1 MSRRAYSRCALALV
15 LAGIPLPPALEAQG
29 LPSYSSM
36 NPMVQRRSGLAT
48 IPWVEEGTRW
58 RVTWLTDYASTIEY
72 TDLPAIQYFQD
83 AELLRVELTATRSV
97 GGRGFVLISGNLQ
110 GAYDGFLDGFLNW
123 YHDFTGLQVTAR
135 KFRPKNEFAYEVALA
150 GGQSAEYSPSS
161 GFLGD
166 VRIGVGLRHSKHWM
180 TAFSV
185 TLPTSTGPA
194 GFRKSVPSINATT
207 TLRSDFADR
216 FTYEGTVSAG
226 YTGAHGDFKYLQ
238 HTTFLMVT
246 QGLRGRVTGPLHL
259 YANLIY
265 HSALYHDTGAKAL
278 DAREL
283 TIDTGG
289 FLRFKRG
296 PEWIL
301 GLTQD
306 LEPSGPAIDV
316 AFRFGARW

>member
-1 MSRRAYSRCALALV
+1 MNRNTRLTALALAAW
-15 LAGIPLPPALEAQG
+15 LGFRAGPLPAQG

-48 IPWVEEGTRW
+48 IPWVAEGKPW
-58 RVTWLTDYASTIEY
+58 RVTWLTDYTSTIEY
-72 TDLPAIQYFQD
+72 TDLPEILYVQD
-83 AELLRVELTATRSV
+83 GEFMRLELTATRAV
-97 GGRGFVLISGNLQ
+97 GRRGFLLVSGSLQ
-110 GAYDGFLDGFLNW
+110 SAYAGFLDGFLDW
-123 YHDFTGLQVTAR
+123 YHDFTGLHVDAR
-135 KFRPKNEFAYEVALA
+135 KLRPKNEFAYQIELA
-150 GGQSAEYSPSS
+150 GESPVSYSPSS

-166 VRIGVGLRHSKHWM
+166 VRIGAGLRHSRHWM
-180 TAFSV
+180 SAVTV
-185 TLPTSTGPA
+185 TLPTSTGPD
-194 GFRKSVPSINATT
+194 GFRKSVPSFNATT
-207 TLRSDFADR
+207 MLRSDFGGR
-216 FTYEGTVSAG
+216 FTYEGSVSAG
-226 YTGAHGDFKYLQ
+226 YTKAHGDFEDLQ
-238 HTTFLMVT
+238 QTTFLMVT

-265 HSALYHDTGAKAL
+265 HSALYRDTGSKAL
-278 DAREL
+278 DGREL

-301 GLTQD
+301 GLTED